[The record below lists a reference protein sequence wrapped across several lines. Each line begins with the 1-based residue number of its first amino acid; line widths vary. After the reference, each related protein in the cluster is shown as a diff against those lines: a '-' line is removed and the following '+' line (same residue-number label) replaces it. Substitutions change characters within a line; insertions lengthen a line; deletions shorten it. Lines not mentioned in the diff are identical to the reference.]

1 EDLLATVFPEQLAC
15 AENLT
20 SPDREIPDHP
30 LVEQTLADCLHGA
43 MDVDGLVR
51 VLERMESG
59 EVEVVCR
66 DLTAPSP
73 LAQEIL
79 GARPYAFLDDAPAE
93 ERRTLAVQSR
103 RYMTPEQ
110 AAELGRLDPE
120 AIERVRAEAW
130 PEARDPDELHDAL
143 VSIGFVTAAEGQRAP
158 EWPAHFEA
166 LRRTRRATVFAPRG
180 GETLWV
186 AAERLA
192 DVRLAFADGS
202 AGDDAAALPG
212 RARDPETAL
221 REIVRGRL
229 EALGPVTA
237 AELA

>member
-1 EDLLATVFPEQLAC
+1 AVRRFRDGKRAPPQFQRIDAEDLLATVFPEQLAC

-130 PEARDPDELHDAL
+130 PEAR
-143 VSIGFVTAAEGQRAP
+143 
-158 EWPAHFEA
+158 
-166 LRRTRRATVFAPRG
+166 
-180 GETLWV
+180 
-186 AAERLA
+186 
-192 DVRLAFADGS
+192 
-202 AGDDAAALPG
+202 
-212 RARDPETAL
+212 
-221 REIVRGRL
+221 
-229 EALGPVTA
+229 
-237 AELA
+237 